1 MGRGRA
7 EQDPSGYAVEPRPR
21 PPGYAGPVLPWVTVV
36 VLVATAAFGLMAAF
50 YALRRRPIDDPMIVV
65 LGVLELALLVQVVVG
80 IVQGISTSRD
90 YEKPVFFAYL
100 VTVPFIAPVA
110 SFLALKER
118 TRSSMAVVL
127 GSAVVVAVL
136 VGRLNQIWSL
146 HA

>member
-1 MGRGRA
+1 
-7 EQDPSGYAVEPRPR
+7 
-21 PPGYAGPVLPWVTVV
+21 VLPWLTVV
-36 VLVATAAFGLMAAF
+36 VLLATAAFGVMAAF
-50 YALRRRPIDDPMIVV
+50 YVGRHRPIDDPMIIV
-65 LGVLELALLVQVVVG
+65 LGVLELALIVQVVVG
-80 IVQGISTSRD
+80 IAQGASTSRD

-110 SFLALKER
+110 AFLALKER

>member
-1 MGRGRA
+1 M
-7 EQDPSGYAVEPRPR
+7 
-21 PPGYAGPVLPWVTVV
+21 LPWLTVV
-36 VLVATAAFGLMAAF
+36 VLVATAAFGVMAAF
-50 YALRRRPIDDPMIVV
+50 YALRHRPIDDPMIVV

-90 YEKPVFFAYL
+90 FEKPVFFAYL

-110 SFLALKER
+110 AFLALKER